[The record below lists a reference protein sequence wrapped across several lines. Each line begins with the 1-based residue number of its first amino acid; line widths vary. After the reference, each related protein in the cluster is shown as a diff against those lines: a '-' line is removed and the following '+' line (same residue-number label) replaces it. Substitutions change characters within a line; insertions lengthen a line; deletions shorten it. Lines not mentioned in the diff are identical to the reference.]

1 MTPEPG
7 EEDVHIGLMLR
18 YEYTNTVIATN
29 PAGAYLYE
37 YELTGKK
44 LRSFWL
50 NNIPVNLFFRSGS
63 GTSSGPMSLGP
74 SVLSGPTS
82 IGSGPTSGPNSMI
95 GATSLGSLGPTAEF
109 RTVILNVPVVL
120 KVGKV
125 ETDPSES
132 HA

>member
-1 MTPEPG
+1 
-7 EEDVHIGLMLR
+7 
-18 YEYTNTVIATN
+18 
-29 PAGAYLYE
+29 
-37 YELTGKK
+37 
-44 LRSFWL
+44 
-50 NNIPVNLFFRSGS
+50 
-63 GTSSGPMSLGP
+63 MSLGP

-82 IGSGPTSGPNSMI
+82 IGSGPTSGPNSMS

-109 RTVILNVPVVL
+109 RTVTLNVPVVL